1 MEDENDHLDKTNM
14 MSLNAEDSPPE
25 YNGTR
30 SSHPDSAT
38 PLGGVHTSHHQNG
51 LLIAQQRYSRRQATA
66 VAVLRSLLVVI
77 CQKICDNGHHMSAD
91 RLVWSEPYK
100 MRGNEWRRANQIL
113 LSFHLSTHR
122 YASHTHYFA
131 FRVPAHCAWDGLSMI
146 RV

>member
-1 MEDENDHLDKTNM
+1 MEDENDNLDKTNT

-51 LLIAQQRYSRRQATA
+51 LLIAVKYLNRDMA
-66 VAVLRSLLVVI
+66 VAVLRSLVVI
-77 CQKICDNGHHMSAD
+77 CQEICDNGHHMTAD

-100 MRGNEWRRANQIL
+100 TSGVVQIKSLYPQSASIYPRIDMPVTPITSHSEFQRIVRG
-113 LSFHLSTHR
+113 TV
-122 YASHTHYFA
+122 Y
-131 FRVPAHCAWDGLSMI
+131 P
-146 RV
+146 